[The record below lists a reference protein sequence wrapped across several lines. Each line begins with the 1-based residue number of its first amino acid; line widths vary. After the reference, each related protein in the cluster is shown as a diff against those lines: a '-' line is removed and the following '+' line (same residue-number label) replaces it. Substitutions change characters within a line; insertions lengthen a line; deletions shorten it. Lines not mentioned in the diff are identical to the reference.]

1 MKKQFFRVKQLADQ
15 TFLRAEKS
23 KQLSDELQEADQKV
37 DYLRVALAAVYKRLP
52 QYNTSAQE
60 KENFEKRLRKLPEYQ
75 LGIIMRE
82 YGARKEDSGEPDDNL
97 LRPILNKCGK
107 AQVEL
112 AREMSEHEIK
122 IENMVSQPIQSVLDN
137 DIPTILKSKRTLSK
151 LVLDKDSANNR
162 YQTASKHGTK
172 NESLKDEMEEAE
184 QKVEHCRDSLAAEM
198 FSLLRRESDFA
209 QYMLQ
214 LVKLQRAY
222 HESALHALEQ
232 LIPELEKEIGDSPVK
247 AVYGCPLEEHL
258 RLSKRQIALPLELC
272 VCALWELGMREEG
285 LFRVAGGAS
294 RVRRMKLSLDSGCF
308 SPPLQ
313 IEYRDVHVIASALKS
328 YLRELPEPLLTY
340 QLYEEWFR
348 TVKLPTEEQRLEA
361 MNHVLHRLPAA
372 NYDNLRY
379 LIKFLSELSKNPMN
393 KMTSSNIAIVIAPNL
408 LWSVHDMNS
417 GIDMSSATIVNSIV
431 ETLVS
436 HVDYFFP
443 GELQVYKTFKRD
455 DLFPDLTEF
464 ERPSIAHHLRSSS
477 NDTALIQ
484 LEGDLDRSVNSD
496 RSGSPPHGSPK
507 PVSRKKNKPAPIPP
521 VLNNNFQNKE
531 LSSQQEKP
539 PKPTSYPSGSS
550 TVNRTTYRQNKIA
563 QLAQDSSDNTVD
575 FINGKNIS
583 KMSVSVGTAD
593 EMNSINRRKSLDFDH
608 PVKNLPLPLKKS
620 DISSPISTETTAN
633 IESLKSAEVQ
643 SVHTIQPTNIHQI
656 TAQTGTI
663 GKIKVVNDSFQ
674 QKANFTPPV
683 VPVAAPRTSLMAGEV
698 TTKNMSTCTNTA
710 TSLGNS
716 TQNISRSLN
725 EIDCDGEIVQLRR
738 TSKEEFLNRPNK
750 PVVPERPAT
759 LRPSSFRVSRQGLS
773 TSNEVPTTV
782 TGDAAALERT
792 HVYSTA
798 DKQQVSFVQR
808 EREKCIR
815 DLGHDT
821 QMAEKE
827 KFLMST
833 NYPNNIYHSRN
844 SLSESNNN
852 KADEETTE
860 QTFLRKLSLSGRA
873 NQVTINAGSAPGRP
887 PPKPEVMKSLE
898 RLDYTPSSN
907 GNVPPLQR
915 SHSRTMSDG
924 DLIEATMSSGGESPL
939 SPRSPTQPPAS
950 PRGCAR
956 PPRPQPPPP
965 PPPIRPRSDG
975 ESTDL

>member
-1 MKKQFFRVKQLADQ
+1 M
-15 TFLRAEKS
+15 
-23 KQLSDELQEADQKV
+23 
-37 DYLRVALAAVYKRLP
+37 
-52 QYNTSAQE
+52 
-60 KENFEKRLRKLPEYQ
+60 
-75 LGIIMRE
+75 
-82 YGARKEDSGEPDDNL
+82 
-97 LRPILNKCGK
+97 
-107 AQVEL
+107 
-112 AREMSEHEIK
+112 
-122 IENMVSQPIQSVLDN
+122 
-137 DIPTILKSKRTLSK
+137 
-151 LVLDKDSANNR
+151 
-162 YQTASKHGTK
+162 
-172 NESLKDEMEEAE
+172 
-184 QKVEHCRDSLAAEM
+184 
-198 FSLLRRESDFA
+198 
-209 QYMLQ
+209 
-214 LVKLQRAY
+214 
-222 HESALHALEQ
+222 
-232 LIPELEKEIGDSPVK
+232 K

-340 QLYEEWFR
+340 QLYEEWFK

-361 MNHVLHRLPAA
+361 MNHVLHRLPAS

-443 GELQVYKTFKRD
+443 GELQVYQTFKRD

-464 ERPSIAHHLRSSS
+464 ERPSIVHHLRSSS

-484 LEGDLDRSVNSD
+484 LEGDLDRSANSD
-496 RSGSPPHGSPK
+496 RSVSPPHGSPK
-507 PVSRKKNKPAPIPP
+507 PISRKKNKPAPIPP

-531 LSSQQEKP
+531 SSPQQEKP

-550 TVNRTTYRQNKIA
+550 TINRTTYRQSKIATTTA
-563 QLAQDSSDNTVD
+563 QLAHDPSENTMD

-608 PVKNLPLPLKKS
+608 QVKNVPLPLKKS

-633 IESLKSAEVQ
+633 IESLKSAEVH
-643 SVHTIQPTNIHQI
+643 SVHTVQPTNIHQI
-656 TAQTGTI
+656 TAQTGTVGRI
-663 GKIKVVNDSFQ
+663 KIVNDSFQ
-674 QKANFTPPV
+674 QKGNFIPP
-683 VPVAAPRTSLMAGEV
+683 PVAAPRISLMAGEV
-698 TTKNMSTCTNTA
+698 TTKNMSTCTNTG
-710 TSLGNS
+710 TNVLNS

-738 TSKEEFLNRPNK
+738 TSKDEFLNRPNK

-773 TSNEVPTTV
+773 TSNEAPTTTV
-782 TGDAAALERT
+782 SGDAAALERT
-792 HVYSTA
+792 HVYNTA

-808 EREKCIR
+808 EREKCNR

-833 NYPNNIYHSRN
+833 NYPNNSSNIYHSRN

-852 KADEETTE
+852 KPEDEISEL
-860 QTFLRKLSLSGRA
+860 TFLRKLSLSGRA
-873 NQVTINAGSAPGRP
+873 NQVTVPGR

-898 RLDYTPSSN
+898 RLDCTPSSNGN

-924 DLIEATMSSGGESPL
+924 DLIEATIHSTGGESPL